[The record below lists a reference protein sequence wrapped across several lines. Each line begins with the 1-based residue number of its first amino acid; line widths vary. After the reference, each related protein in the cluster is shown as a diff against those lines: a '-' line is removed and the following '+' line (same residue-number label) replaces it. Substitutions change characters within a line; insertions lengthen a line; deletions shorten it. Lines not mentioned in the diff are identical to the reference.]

1 MVTGE
6 LLAKVLPP
14 LTWLRENVFM
24 KISELLSRVVQLDV
38 MNIYNFLMIIVSL
51 WLANKILGQSYK
63 TLIGRWTYLFLISA
77 LIFYVLRFLGA
88 S

>member
-24 KISELLSRVVQLDV
+24 KISELLGKVIQTDV
-38 MNIYNFLMIIVSL
+38 MNIYNLLMIIVSL

-63 TLIGRWTYLFLISA
+63 TLIGRWTYLALIA
-77 LIFYVLRFLGA
+77 GLIFYVLRFLGA
-88 S
+88 N

>member
-14 LTWLRENVFM
+14 LTWLRENFFM
-24 KISELLSRVVQLDV
+24 KISELLSRVIQTDV
-38 MNIYNFLMIIVSL
+38 MNIYNLLLIIVSL

-63 TLIGRWTYLFLISA
+63 TLIGRWTYLIIIA
-77 LIFYVLRFLGA
+77 GLIFYVLRFLGVN
-88 S
+88 